1 MFTLNLYILF
11 CKPDLLK
18 APVLPRYRPTV
29 ARGHGN
35 ALAFCVEPQP
45 DQPQFRVFQQLLV
58 TVSSYYNKVASI
70 KVHLISGFFKYFEIQ
85 KLLFLRREK
94 NATAFLSIY
103 ITT

>member
-18 APVLPRYRPTV
+18 APVLPRYRPIV

-45 DQPQFRVFQQLLV
+45 DQPQFRVFQQLLI
-58 TVSSYYNKVASI
+58 TVSSYYDKVASI
-70 KVHLISGFFKYFEIQ
+70 KVHLISGFFQVFRDPKIDIF
-85 KLLFLRREK
+85 
-94 NATAFLSIY
+94 
-103 ITT
+103 